1 MIDAINYH
9 GPIKGVTMG
18 TSRILR
24 CHPFVKGGIDYV
36 PRKFTLRRN
45 PDENY
50 AGPYKRKENKW
61 NSCFL
66 FLFELSEYSVDI
78 VLEFGYSY
86 KHLN

>member
-50 AGPYKRKENKW
+50 TGPYKREGNK
-61 NSCFL
+61 
-66 FLFELSEYSVDI
+66 
-78 VLEFGYSY
+78 
-86 KHLN
+86 